1 MGSAAAG
8 YDGQVAI
15 GDMTSSNQPD
25 GSKIPGSRKPGTGR
39 GPGRP
44 RNAAHDT
51 AIVEA
56 AQELLG
62 KAGYNSLTIDSVA
75 ARAGVGRPTIYRRWP
90 SKAALVIGALGGRS
104 LESGSRPDTGNL
116 RDDLLAI
123 RRLQLELLSS
133 SEGQRVLPGLAADMA
148 DHPELHPRF
157 YERYVAPWREAVQE
171 AVERA
176 AARGE
181 IPVGLDGRLV
191 ADVLTGPLVFRVLFA
206 GEQLDE
212 RALEP
217 AVDLILAGL
226 GQSTGPSGGG
236 RPAQEDGP
244 VDEAGRTAA
253 AD

>member
-1 MGSAAAG
+1 MGWAAVG
-8 YDGQVAI
+8 YEARVAI
-15 GDMTSSNQPD
+15 GDMTPSNQPD
-25 GSKIPGSRKPGTGR
+25 GSMDRESRKPGSGR

-44 RNAAHDT
+44 RNAAHDA

-56 AQELLG
+56 AQELLHQT
-62 KAGYNSLTIDSVA
+62 GYNSLTIDGVA

-90 SKAALVIGALGGRS
+90 SKAALVIGALGGRPPQSES
-104 LESGSRPDTGNL
+104 LPDTGNL

-123 RRLQLELLSS
+123 RRGQLALLSS
-133 SEGQRVLPGLAADMA
+133 PEGRRVLPGLAADMT

-157 YERYVAPWREAVQE
+157 YERYVAPWREAVQA

-181 IPVGLDGRLV
+181 IPDGPDGRLV
-191 ADVLTGPLVFRVLFA
+191 ADVLTGPLVFRMLFA
-206 GEQLDE
+206 GERPDD

-226 GQSTGPSGGG
+226 GRSQGPAASGGPEPEDGAG
-236 RPAQEDGP
+236 RPA
-244 VDEAGRTAA
+244 A

>member
-1 MGSAAAG
+1 MGSAASG
-8 YDGQVAI
+8 YDAPVAI
-15 GDMTSSNQPD
+15 GDVTSANQPD
-25 GSKIPGSRKPGTGR
+25 GRKDREPRQPGSGR

-56 AQELLG
+56 AQELLDRS
-62 KAGYNSLTIDSVA
+62 GYNSLTIDSVA
-75 ARAGVGRPTIYRRWP
+75 VRAGVGRPTIYRRWP
-90 SKAALVIGALGGRS
+90 SKAALVIGALGGRALYSES
-104 LESGSRPDTGNL
+104 LPDTGNL

-133 SEGQRVLPGLAADMA
+133 SEGQRVLPGLAADMS

-157 YERYVAPWREAVQE
+157 CERYVAPWREAMQQ

-176 AARGE
+176 VARGE
-181 IPVGLDGRLV
+181 IPSGPDGRLV
-191 ADVLTGPLVFRVLFA
+191 ADVLTGPLVFGMLFA

-226 GQSTGPSGGG
+226 GHNG
-236 RPAQEDGP
+236 RSE
-244 VDEAGRTAA
+244 
-253 AD
+253 

>member
-1 MGSAAAG
+1 
-8 YDGQVAI
+8 
-15 GDMTSSNQPD
+15 MTPPDQPD
-25 GSKIPGSRKPGTGR
+25 GAKGREPRKPGSGR

-56 AQELLG
+56 AQELLDQT
-62 KAGYNSLTIDSVA
+62 GYNSLTIDGVA

-90 SKAALVIGALGGRS
+90 SKAALVIGALGGRPAQSES
-104 LESGSRPDTGNL
+104 LPDTGNL

-123 RRLQLELLSS
+123 RRCQLALLSS
-133 SEGQRVLPGLAADMA
+133 SEGRRVLPGLAADMS

-157 YERYVAPWREAVQE
+157 YERYVAPWREAVQA

-181 IPVGLDGRLV
+181 IPDGPDGRLV
-191 ADVLTGPLVFRVLFA
+191 ADVLTGPLVFRTLFA
-206 GEQLDE
+206 GERLDD

-226 GQSTGPSGGG
+226 GRPQGPAATRG
-236 RPAQEDGP
+236 PDAVDG
-244 VDEAGRTAA
+244 AGRTAA